1 MNSES
6 NKTNPSILNLEPANI
21 HFPMFAEWL
30 YKAGQL
36 MTRERAALSASVLMF
51 IGREVLLVAGSIV
64 LSVSVLMFIG

>member
-1 MNSES
+1 
-6 NKTNPSILNLEPANI
+6 
-21 HFPMFAEWL
+21 MFAEWL